1 MSNFHFIKKT
11 VSKEDFEE
19 KIKNRRKKYF
29 KLLTDKIRYSN
40 LFFEGKTSIKKDLSY
55 GTEKISLKLQEIC
68 QAMKKLR
75 KEIDFWNEKAEKKRN
90 QKMPIYSFF

>member
-1 MSNFHFIKKT
+1 MSNFHFIEKT

-19 KIKNRRKKYF
+19 NIKNRRKKYF

-40 LFFEGKTSIKKDLSY
+40 LLFEGKTSIKKDLSY

-68 QAMKKLR
+68 QTMKKLR
-75 KEIDFWNEKAEKKRN
+75 KEIDFWNEKVEKKKKSKN
-90 QKMPIYSFF
+90 VNI